1 MADFIFPENVN
12 TYEDEVAQ
20 WISEGNDLD
29 AWRGAPSSPLSS
41 DSSSATN
48 EGSTSDF
55 FWYNGRWYTYTT
67 DVSPD
72 LETLAQSLW
81 DGRIDL
87 ESEVSEVPAGPLVT
101 EDDQEDGS
109 KISSQSIEQNTY
121 VREDTPI
128 PDWGQSDHTKSMPQA
143 SEATTTSREATPV
156 PEQSASQPPS
166 IEKDN
171 AKPSASKPE
180 ERDHFPVWDGP
191 TRCPYRCRALLDTEE
206 LYVSHMRTHK
216 GRSYTCEAPGCSKVY
231 VHMRTLRKH
240 QRQAHGN
247 PQSGGCVV
255 WSES

>member
-1 MADFIFPENVN
+1 MTDFIFPENVN
-12 TYEDEVAQ
+12 TYEEEVAQ
-20 WISEGNDLD
+20 WISEGNDLN
-29 AWRGAPSSPLSS
+29 ASRGVPSSPSS
-41 DSSSATN
+41 REISSAPD

-67 DVSPD
+67 DISPD

-87 ESEVSEVPAGPLVT
+87 ESEVSEVPANTPVT
-101 EDDQEDGS
+101 EDDQGDGS
-109 KISSQSIEQNTY
+109 KTPSQWTEQNTY
-121 VREDTPI
+121 IREDTPI
-128 PDWGQSDHTKSMPQA
+128 PDWDQGDHIKSISQA
-143 SEATTTSREATPV
+143 SEATTTSREVTPV
-156 PEQSASQPPS
+156 PEQPTSQLPSA
-166 IEKDN
+166 EKYI
-171 AKPSASKPE
+171 AKPMVSRPE
-180 ERDHFPVWDGP
+180 ERGNFPEWDGP
-191 TRCPYRCRALLDTEE
+191 TRCPYRCRALLDTQE

-216 GRSYTCEAPGCSKVY
+216 GRSYTCEAPGCTKVY